1 MDIPNQRSMHTR
13 PTPRVGGW
21 GIVLASAAVAAL
33 GAEMHWL
40 LIPFLLLAS
49 ASFLDDR
56 LNLPSGARFIVHLL
70 CAGFLLWKTGQSFP
84 LWLTILLVF
93 ATAWMTNLYN
103 FMDGADGL
111 AGGVNTVSDKL
122 TIKAQGQ

>member
-1 MDIPNQRSMHTR
+1 MRR
-13 PTPRVGGW
+13 F
-21 GIVLASAAVAAL
+21 SAL
-33 GAEMHWL
+33 E
-40 LIPFLLLAS
+40 
-49 ASFLDDR
+49 
-56 LNLPSGARFIVHLL
+56 
-70 CAGFLLWKTGQSFP
+70 TGQSFP

-93 ATAWMTNLYN
+93 ATAWKTNLYN